1 MWVKN
6 NTNELYHYGVKGM
19 KWGVRRYQNEDGS
32 LTNAGK
38 RRLAKYL
45 DKQTIVNDDAAVNLA
60 RDLKTNYK
68 TQLNSKI
75 NDLRNKRK
83 ILDEL
88 SKPENDYW
96 DSGASAKDSAL
107 AYKQTYDWFKKND
120 PSYLNEIVK
129 QNGGRTDNLDG
140 FHNFRKTFEG
150 YEDAAWTKGEKK
162 FYKDRG
168 ITPEAIDKAWDDYHD
183 SAKSI
188 TNDLIGKYGK
198 TKCNKRASVT
208 NAEIIVS
215 RALAKL
221 ARDEV

>member
-1 MWVKN
+1 MWIKN
-6 NTNELYHYGVKGM
+6 NNELYHHGVKGM

-45 DKQTIVNDDAAVNLA
+45 DKQSIVGDKAADDLA

-68 TQLNSKI
+68 TQLKSKI

-83 ILDEL
+83 ILDDL

-96 DSGASAKDSAL
+96 DSGAAAKDSAT

-120 PSYLNEIVK
+120 PSYLNDIVK
-129 QNGGRTDNLDG
+129 QNGGRTDNLG
-140 FHNFRKTFEG
+140 AFHDFRKTYEG
-150 YEDAAWTKGEKK
+150 YEDAAWTKGQKK

-168 ITPEAIDKAWDDYHD
+168 ISPDAADKVWDDYNA
-183 SAKSI
+183 SIKSI
-188 TNDLIGKYGK
+188 TKDLIGNYGRK
-198 TKCNKRASVT
+198 STTKASLKDS
-208 NAEIIVS
+208 EILVS
-215 RALAKL
+215 RALTKL